1 MQMPQ
6 CQFIAVLDQVVCRRT
21 FDGLAHEQ
29 GQVIVRIGNEV
40 GIAGADVDRYVLAL
54 AQFLQGAD
62 VVSMA
67 MVRKMNFSVRPWLV
81 RALSMAG

>member
-1 MQMPQ
+1 MARRFQDCEVQMAQ

-40 GIAGADVDRYVLAL
+40 GIAGAT
-54 AQFLQGAD
+54 
-62 VVSMA
+62 
-67 MVRKMNFSVRPWLV
+67 
-81 RALSMAG
+81 